1 LLLNARVNIKA
12 FSDEIVFFRKP
23 SSCVEDIMN
32 TVTVAHFTAPEI
44 STTFVLRGTGSISRK
59 TGSCRRS
66 AWSTFPPLCSDQSSA
81 GAAREAVYRRRPG
94 LSSRRTH
101 RLVQPAGRH
110 NSISAPSLSI
120 FSQRLKTVPGLV
132 P

>member
-1 LLLNARVNIKA
+1 LLFNARVNIKA
-12 FSDEIVFFRKP
+12 FSDEIVFYRKP

-32 TVTVAHFTAPEI
+32 TVTVAHFTALEI
-44 STTFVLRGTGSISRK
+44 STTFVLRGTGSTSRK

-81 GAAREAVYRRRPG
+81 GAARETVYRRRPG
-94 LSSRRTH
+94 LPSRRTH
-101 RLVQPAGRH
+101 HLEQPAGRH
-110 NSISAPSLSI
+110 NVLSAPSLLI
-120 FSQRLKTVPGLV
+120 FRQRLKNVPGLV